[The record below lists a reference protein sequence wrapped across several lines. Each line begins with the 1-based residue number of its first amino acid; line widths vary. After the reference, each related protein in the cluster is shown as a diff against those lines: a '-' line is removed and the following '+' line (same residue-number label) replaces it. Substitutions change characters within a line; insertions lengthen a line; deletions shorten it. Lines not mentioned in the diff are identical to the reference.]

1 MVYPKRNGVISMKY
15 YVGANGKTQVKYK
28 RLENDSAWVNVHSS
42 IPSLL
47 VELVIFWHFVF
58 DIHELLNVLA

>member
-1 MVYPKRNGVISMKY
+1 MEWKFKI
-15 YVGANGKTQVKYK
+15 GANGKTQVKYK
-28 RLENDSAWVNVHSS
+28 QLENGSTWVNVHNS

-58 DIHELLNVLA
+58 DIHQVLTVLAKC